1 MIGVDE
7 VVQGGY
13 GLGQVSEYYHWQVSE
28 KMKDLTG
35 YELIS

>member
-13 GLGQVSEYYHWQVSE
+13 GLGRVLEYYHWQVSD
-28 KMKDLTG
+28 KTKDL
-35 YELIS
+35 I